1 MPRIARVVVPNYP
14 HHITQR
20 GNRRQRVFFCDGD
33 YVAYL
38 KFISAALEESETE
51 IWAYCLMPNHV
62 HLVAVPKTVDGLYR
76 LFKEAHV
83 RYTRRIN
90 KREGWQGHLWQE
102 RFNSSVMD
110 ENYLLATV
118 RYDELNPVRA
128 NLCSRPEDW
137 PWSSVHAHMRGEDDR
152 LVTVKP
158 MLDLVN
164 GSWHSYLGYEDSEE
178 IINQIRKHNNTG
190 RPLGGETFI
199 KKMEELTGR
208 DLRKKKPGPRPKR

>member
-1 MPRIARVVVPNYP
+1 M
-14 HHITQR
+14 
-20 GNRRQRVFFCDGD
+20 
-33 YVAYL
+33 
-38 KFISAALEESETE
+38 TE

-62 HLVAVPKTVDGLYR
+62 HLVVVPKSVDGLYK

-102 RFNSSVMD
+102 RFHSSVMD
-110 ENYLLATV
+110 EYYLLATV
-118 RYDELNPVRA
+118 RYVELNPVRA

-137 PWSSVHAHMRGEDDR
+137 PWSSVHAHMRGKDDR

-158 MLDLVN
+158 MLDMVN
-164 GSWHSYLGYEDSEE
+164 ESWHSYLGHDDSEE
-178 IINQIRKHNNTG
+178 INKQIRNHNKTG

-199 KKMEELTGR
+199 KKIEKLTGR
-208 DLRKKKPGPRPKR
+208 DLRKKKPGPRTE